1 MAHAMAKQIEPWGNQ
16 VHIVEDFRNVMA
28 EFERYDPQLVLL
40 DVMLPF
46 YNGYHWCSEIRKK
59 SNVPVV
65 FILSASDNMNIVMA
79 IHGSFIIQKKA
90 VFKMI

>member
-1 MAHAMAKQIEPWGNQ
+1 MYRILIIEDDSAMAHTMAGQIETWGNQ

-46 YNGYHWCSEIRKK
+46 YNGYHWCSEIRK
-59 SNVPVV
+59 
-65 FILSASDNMNIVMA
+65 
-79 IHGSFIIQKKA
+79 
-90 VFKMI
+90 